1 MTNVRMIALA
11 FALASLTIGA
21 TASAQ
26 NTGQQPPRVT
36 PSDSAMTANPE
47 LQRQL
52 SPKRRAM
59 RKQKRAACENEA
71 AQRNLHLVKRW
82 RFMRQCLKG

>member
-1 MTNVRMIALA
+1 MSNIRMMALA
-11 FALASLTIGA
+11 FALASLMVGA

-26 NTGQQPPRVT
+26 STSQQPRVT

-59 RKQKRAACENEA
+59 RKQKRAACEQQA
-71 AQRNLHLVKRW
+71 ADQKLHLTKRW
-82 RFMRQCLKG
+82 RFMRQCLKS

>member
-1 MTNVRMIALA
+1 MSNIRMMALA
-11 FALASLTIGA
+11 FALASLMIGA

-26 NTGQQPPRVT
+26 NTTQPPVRVT

-52 SPKRRAM
+52 SPRHRAM
-59 RKQKRAACENEA
+59 KKQKRASCENEA
-71 AQRNLHLVKRW
+71 AQRKLHLVKRW
-82 RFMRQCLKG
+82 RFMRQCLKS